1 MSRNS
6 LTSLSVLMLLVL
18 TLSCSQS
25 PQQPA
30 PASSSTEGAKSAP
43 PPQEAKLYDVSKDDI
58 TAIPD
63 ITSRNISVLGVK
75 LGDRT
80 RDVDRLLGKPIK
92 MESLPKN
99 LPKLYRCAYENYGI
113 YVDIDRY
120 AATVLALYI
129 NTNYYKQ
136 AKGNVSELL
145 AHGDLD
151 LLKKCF
157 GASPVEKHP
166 DTQTTVWE
174 YPQRGIQ
181 FIHIKSEGTASYT
194 LKFVPPTPA

>member
-58 TAIPD
+58 TSIPD

-92 MESLPKN
+92 MESLPK
-99 LPKLYRCAYENYGI
+99 L
-113 YVDIDRY
+113 
-120 AATVLALYI
+120 
-129 NTNYYKQ
+129 
-136 AKGNVSELL
+136 
-145 AHGDLD
+145 
-151 LLKKCF
+151 
-157 GASPVEKHP
+157 
-166 DTQTTVWE
+166 
-174 YPQRGIQ
+174 
-181 FIHIKSEGTASYT
+181 
-194 LKFVPPTPA
+194 

>member
-30 PASSSTEGAKSAP
+30 PASSSPEGAKSTP
-43 PPQEAKLYDVSKDDI
+43 PPQEVKLYDVSKDDI

-92 MESLPKN
+92 MESLPK
-99 LPKLYRCAYENYGI
+99 LYRSAYEDYAV

-120 AATVLALYI
+120 AAKVVALYV
-129 NTNYYKQ
+129 NTNYYKK
-136 AKGNVSELL
+136 AKGNLSELL
-145 AHGDLD
+145 AHGDID

-157 GASPVEKHP
+157 GPDPVQSKP
-166 DTQTTVWE
+166 DVQTTMWA
-174 YPQRGIQ
+174 YPQKGIQ
-181 FIHIKSEGTASYT
+181 FIHIKADQTASYT
-194 LKFVPPTPA
+194 LKLVEPAK